1 MLHFLRKIAFGAI
14 GLIVSCLG
22 FADGGHL
29 TDPDGVFS
37 GRALGG
43 NAIVSQPA
51 TCESFAK

>member
-1 MLHFLRKIAFGAI
+1 MRHFLRLFVFCTA
-14 GLIVSCLG
+14 GLIVSCIG

-43 NAIVSQPA
+43 NY
-51 TCESFAK
+51 K